1 MTTMAQKIDD
11 DNRKLMKKNG
21 ELKIQYLSQM
31 DDRDLLLK
39 QIIFHK
45 KENQSIKQRHAEMK
59 AKVEQIKA
67 DSAN

>member
-11 DNRKLMKKNG
+11 DNRKLMQKHS
-21 ELKIQYLSQM
+21 ELKIQYLSQS

-45 KENQSIKQRHAEMK
+45 KENQSLKTKHAEMK
-59 AKVEQIKA
+59 AKAEQI
-67 DSAN
+67 